1 MASIIGYEIHAG
13 ETLVD
18 LQQPISINT
27 DSHDKKYDGA
37 LSDDGMIFG
46 TYCHGIFDSP
56 QAFEHILEWA
66 GVSDLQ
72 QINSREQQQIK
83 SLDRL
88 ADSIEQDL
96 NLALLWPELFS

>member
-1 MASIIGYEIHAG
+1 
-13 ETLVD
+13 
-18 LQQPISINT
+18 
-27 DSHDKKYDGA
+27 
-37 LSDDGMIFG
+37 MIFG

-56 QAFEHILEWA
+56 AAFEHILEWA

-72 QINSREQQQIK
+72 AINSREQQQIK

-88 ADSIEQDL
+88 ADSIEQNL